1 MTAKVTS
8 SASLS
13 LGAMPT
19 RGPPWGQLGC
29 SLQQLVDLDV
39 QCGREGVQVGVH
51 EASHEVDVG

>member
-1 MTAKVTS
+1 MTARVTS

-19 RGPPWGQLGC
+19 VGRQLRC
-29 SLQQLVDLDV
+29 LLQQFLDLDV

-51 EASHEVDVG
+51 GASHEVDVG